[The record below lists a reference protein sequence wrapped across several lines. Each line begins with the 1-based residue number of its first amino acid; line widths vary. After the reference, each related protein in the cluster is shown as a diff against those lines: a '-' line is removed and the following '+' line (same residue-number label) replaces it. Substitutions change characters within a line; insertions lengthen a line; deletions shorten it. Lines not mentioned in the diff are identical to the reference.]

1 MSTKRVLAFDFGASS
16 GRAMLGQVMDGRI
29 VLDEIHRFANEPIT
43 IDTTLHWDF
52 NRLFDEIKTAMKIAK
67 NIGGFDAISI
77 DTWGVDFGLIGH
89 DGNLLEL
96 PVHYR
101 DERTVGIPEKLFEL
115 IDKKQLY
122 MQSGIQIMR
131 INTIF
136 QLYSLKL
143 NRSEFLNSAK
153 TLLMVPDL
161 LAYMLTGAIRSE
173 YTEATTTGLINPD
186 THDWNWELIDLI
198 GINKDIF
205 PPIIHSGDSY
215 GLLSKEICDDIG
227 ITQVPVIAVGCH
239 DTASAIAAVP
249 AQNDDFIYV
258 SCGTWSLFGTL
269 SKTPFINE
277 KSYEYNLTNEGGVN
291 KETTFLKN
299 IMGLWLIQES
309 RRQFKREGNDL
320 SYAEL
325 EQLALEAEPFKSF
338 INPNH
343 ESFESPGDLP
353 SRIRDY
359 CKDTNQPIPSTIGE
373 IMRCVYES
381 IALEYANSLMQ
392 ISNVTVKEYDTIHII
407 GGGTK
412 DEFLCQLAANACGVK
427 VVAGPIEATAIG
439 NISTALIALGEIKDR
454 NQARQMIS
462 DNENVKTFLPQDSL
476 NWEKAF
482 GEYLSVIN
490 S

>member
-1 MSTKRVLAFDFGASS
+1 
-16 GRAMLGQVMDGRI
+16 
-29 VLDEIHRFANEPIT
+29 
-43 IDTTLHWDF
+43 
-52 NRLFDEIKTAMKIAK
+52 
-67 NIGGFDAISI
+67 
-77 DTWGVDFGLIGH
+77 
-89 DGNLLEL
+89 
-96 PVHYR
+96 
-101 DERTVGIPEKLFEL
+101 
-115 IDKKQLY
+115 
-122 MQSGIQIMR
+122 
-131 INTIF
+131 
-136 QLYSLKL
+136 
-143 NRSEFLNSAK
+143 
-153 TLLMVPDL
+153 
-161 LAYMLTGAIRSE
+161 
-173 YTEATTTGLINPD
+173 
-186 THDWNWELIDLI
+186 
-198 GINKDIF
+198 
-205 PPIIHSGDSY
+205 
-215 GLLSKEICDDIG
+215 
-227 ITQVPVIAVGCH
+227 
-239 DTASAIAAVP
+239 
-249 AQNDDFIYV
+249 
-258 SCGTWSLFGTL
+258 
-269 SKTPFINE
+269 
-277 KSYEYNLTNEGGVN
+277 
-291 KETTFLKN
+291 
-299 IMGLWLIQES
+299 MGLWLIQES

-462 DNENVKTFLPQDSL
+462 DNENVKTFLPQESL